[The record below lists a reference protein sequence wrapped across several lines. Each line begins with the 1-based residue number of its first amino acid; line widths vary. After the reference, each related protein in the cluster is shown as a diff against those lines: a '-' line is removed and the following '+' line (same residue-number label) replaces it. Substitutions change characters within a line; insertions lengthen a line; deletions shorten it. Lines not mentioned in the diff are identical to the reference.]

1 MSNTSALQEEIAR
14 LTAALKEERA
24 KLTDLADLLRR
35 GIEREAGIWEYGF
48 EELEE
53 EMWRRFATLEE
64 EQDCISEDQ
73 TLPSQRLPAAVLRR
87 LKKWY
92 RTISGP
98 LSRTIVDKRK
108 QFNLDQQS
116 LLNKESIPFYL
127 SIILTL
133 QKIKDRL
140 NTLEETVLKLQSDED
155 EQWREIQRLVS
166 PKDQGPK
173 E

>member
-1 MSNTSALQEEIAR
+1 MSNTTALQEEIER
-14 LTAALKEERA
+14 LCSALREERA
-24 KLTDLADLLRR
+24 ELTDIADLLRR
-35 GIEREAGIWEYGF
+35 RIEREAGIWEYGF

-53 EMWRRFATLEE
+53 EMWRRFTTLEE
-64 EQDCISEDQ
+64 QQDCISEDQ

-98 LSRTIVDKRK
+98 LSRTIMDKRK

-127 SIILTL
+127 SIILSL

-140 NTLEETVLKLQSDED
+140 NTLEEMVFKLQSEED
-155 EQWREIQRLVS
+155 EQWLEIQRMGPS
-166 PKDQGPK
+166 KDRGTQ